1 MYSGQIFSLK
11 QADVVYREV
20 AKPPTKLMMV
30 QKFEKYLSDA
40 NIRSGIDMAKKNFPD
55 KNWLIL
61 AVATLSQG
69 QDEIFDPEYVPT
81 RKLDKQQAN
90 ISMPMFQNIPAH
102 LQAKGKGRPFRLNTQ
117 TKAEKIHEQLRAA
130 EERIVK
136 QQEQQ
141 LKLKESLDI
150 MQSQDQDKI
159 RRHQDLERI
168 KAEVRASMNN
178 EANEYVHQ
186 EIARAHT

>member
-1 MYSGQIFSLK
+1 MYSGQIYSLK

-69 QDEIFDPEYVPT
+69 QDEIFDPEYVPKG
-81 RKLDKQQAN
+81 KLQKQLAN
-90 ISMPMFQNIPAH
+90 KDMPMF
-102 LQAKGKGRPFRLNTQ
+102 
-117 TKAEKIHEQLRAA
+117 
-130 EERIVK
+130 
-136 QQEQQ
+136 
-141 LKLKESLDI
+141 
-150 MQSQDQDKI
+150 
-159 RRHQDLERI
+159 
-168 KAEVRASMNN
+168 
-178 EANEYVHQ
+178 
-186 EIARAHT
+186 